1 MLPKSLP
8 DGDASTATNDPPAS
22 ALFSAERNLTIQ
34 TGFATGH
41 PPASTC
47 GGLAGSCRGVTSLL
61 DSSTGFARKKIAD
74 AGAFREGIPLV
85 TCWNS
90 DIIILRII
98 FPSAAGPEGSLAYEE
113 RYTACFVSQ

>member
-1 MLPKSLP
+1 MWR
-8 DGDASTATNDPPAS
+8 
-22 ALFSAERNLTIQ
+22 FSRFLQRCHISPR
-34 TGFATGH
+34 FIH
-41 PPASTC
+41 
-47 GGLAGSCRGVTSLL
+47 
-61 DSSTGFARKKIAD
+61 GFARKKIAD